1 MRFSRMLLVTGA
13 LLLVPGCM
21 FFGGGDDVEVEQEQG
36 QRSKAKSK
44 AKAKGKSDA
53 GRPSIDFDPE
63 ASMWHYNPI
72 GKRDPFRS
80 FVRGRLDEEIR
91 SPTPLQRF
99 DIDELD
105 LVGIVWGVDAPQALV
120 SDPDKKNH
128 VVELGTY
135 IGKNWGK
142 VTEITSRSI
151 VITEEYQTVEGSLMI
166 ESKIMSLPVEDNFY

>member
-1 MRFSRMLLVTGA
+1 MRFSRIIVVAGA
-13 LLLVPGCM
+13 FLTVPGCM
-21 FFGGGDDVEVEQEQG
+21 FFGGGDDAEVPQTQTP
-36 QRSKAKSK
+36 RKKAKNK
-44 AKAKGKSDA
+44 AKVSDDA
-53 GRPSIDFDPE
+53 EGDRPSIDFDPE

-99 DIDELD
+99 DIDQLE

-128 VVELGTY
+128 VVEMGTY

>member
-1 MRFSRMLLVTGA
+1 MRFSKVILVLGA

-21 FFGGGDDVEVEQEQG
+21 LFGGGDDAEVEQEQG
-36 QRSKAKSK
+36 DLKAKNK
-44 AKAKGKSDA
+44 AKKQAQKGAD
-53 GRPSIDFDPE
+53 RPSIDFDPE
-63 ASMWHYNPI
+63 ATVWHYNPI

-91 SPTPLQRF
+91 SPTPLQRY
-99 DIDELD
+99 DIDQLD

>member
-1 MRFSRMLLVTGA
+1 MRFSSLFIVLGFFLTA
-13 LLLVPGCM
+13 PGCM
-21 FFGGGDDVEVEQEQG
+21 LFGGGDDVEVRQAEKP
-36 QRSKAKSK
+36 RKKAKDKKK
-44 AKAKGKSDA
+44 ANEEAESD
-53 GRPSIDFDPE
+53 RPSIDFDPE

-99 DIDELD
+99 DIDQLD

>member
-1 MRFSRMLLVTGA
+1 MRFSKMLLVAGS

-21 FFGGGDDVEVEQEQG
+21 FFGGDGDTEAEQEAG
-36 QRSKAKSK
+36 SSRKAKNKAASKAKSE
-44 AKAKGKSDA
+44 A

-105 LVGIVWGVDAPQALV
+105 LSGIVWGVNAPRALV